1 MKKIDHWK
9 LAEALEAGLLQGQL
23 REEISN
29 VLLTDSALRHLEA
42 LDVAMPTA
50 AQTAARIST
59 PAEQLKTSLEVEFA
73 GAQARLQA
81 LVDNPKLETTLRKVV
96 VVVAEKRGVI
106 KVVRDAVPAAAA
118 VAAPATSAPA
128 FDGEDDEPARQV
140 SRVADDDFYEDGY
153 VAPPPVQYNVNGLPM
168 IPNSGV
174 DVMGNVYGC
183 GLPDSWE

>member
-29 VLLTDSALRHLEA
+29 VLLTDSALRHLEV

-106 KVVRDAVPAAAA
+106 KVGRDAVPAAAA
-118 VAAPATSAPA
+118 VAAPATSAPT
-128 FDGEDDEPARQV
+128 FEDE
-140 SRVADDDFYEDGY
+140 FYEDGY
-153 VAPPPVQYNVNGLPM
+153 VAPPPVQYNVNGLQM
-168 IPNSGV
+168 IPNTGL
-174 DVMGNVYGC
+174 DEMGNVYGC
-183 GLPDSWE
+183 GLPDTWE